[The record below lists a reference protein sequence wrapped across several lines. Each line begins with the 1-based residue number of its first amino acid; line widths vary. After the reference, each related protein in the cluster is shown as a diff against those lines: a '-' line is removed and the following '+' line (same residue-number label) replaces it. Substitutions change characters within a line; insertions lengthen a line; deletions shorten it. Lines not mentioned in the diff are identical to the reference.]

1 MRKEEMILVGIT
13 GGMGCGQSMVAGFME
28 KLGAKVINADRVA
41 HALVNK
47 DPEAKR
53 EIIHS
58 FGERVFFRNGKLN
71 RKLLGQIVFE
81 DEAKTRLLNKI
92 VHPRM
97 VSWIIDEVE
106 ESRDSGKYRII
117 AIDAA
122 LIYEVNLEHMF
133 DSIIVVSAPMKKRI
147 EWIMKRDG
155 LSEKE
160 ISDRI
165 AKQIPVEE
173 KAKWADFVIHNN
185 STLEQLE
192 YRTQKVYE
200 KLAHI
205 TKTPE
210 TAPSRSAA
218 SRRAPGP
225 GRPGSRPRGAK
236 PASQETGAVGKDP
249 EKKI

>member
-1 MRKEEMILVGIT
+1 MILVGIT
-13 GGMGCGQSMVAGFME
+13 GGMGCGASAVAGFLE

-47 DPEAKR
+47 DEEAKR
-53 EIIHS
+53 EIQRS

-106 ESRDSGKYRII
+106 EARDSGKFRVI

-122 LIYEVNLEHMF
+122 LIYEISLEHMF
-133 DSIIVVSAPMKKRI
+133 DSIIVVTAPMKKRI
-147 EWIMKRDG
+147 EWIVQRDG

-160 ISDRI
+160 IRDRI

-173 KAKWADFVIHNN
+173 KANWADFVIHNN

-192 YRTQKVYE
+192 YHTQKVYE
-200 KLAHI
+200 KMLHT
-205 TKTPE
+205 TKTTESLP
-210 TAPSRSAA
+210 PRSPA
-218 SRRAPGP
+218 SKKFSGP
-225 GRPGSRPRGAK
+225 GRPGNRPRGVK
-236 PASQETGAVGKDP
+236 PVPRKAGSGGRESGGGTNQG
-249 EKKI
+249 